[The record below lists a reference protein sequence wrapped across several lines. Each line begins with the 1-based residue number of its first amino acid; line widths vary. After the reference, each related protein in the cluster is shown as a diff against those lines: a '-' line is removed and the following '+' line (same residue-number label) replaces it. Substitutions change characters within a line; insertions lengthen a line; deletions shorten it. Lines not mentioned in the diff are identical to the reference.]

1 MNSPS
6 ELPDPPVRS
15 AGPRWIAVAIAVAV
29 IVLTALAA
37 SSAWWF
43 YSRGQ
48 VSPEELAAK
57 SELTTLGA
65 LVVMDPER
73 KFVNSVNLATLKSP
87 ETFDRAVEL
96 LPALARVKSLNFNA
110 TPFRDEHAPSVA
122 RIGNL
127 QDLVL
132 NNTAVT
138 DAAIEMLAGLSGLS
152 TLYLV
157 NTNVTSAGLPAIG
170 QMDSL
175 KILDLSGTK
184 VAGDFEPLQE
194 LSELNWLVAQRLSLD
209 AAAITALGKC
219 QGLTRLTLKETTVPE
234 QAVSQLQRERP
245 SLTIDR

>member
-6 ELPDPPVRS
+6 DVPTSPPRS
-15 AGPRWIAVAIAVAV
+15 TWLRWIPFVVLPAV
-29 IVLTALAA
+29 IGAGLAF
-37 SSAWWF
+37 WQIP
-43 YSRGQ
+43 RGQ

-57 SELTTLGA
+57 AELTKLGA

-73 KFVNSVNLATLKSP
+73 KFVNSVNLSTLKSP
-87 ETFDRAVEL
+87 ETFDRAIEL

-122 RIGNL
+122 QLRNL

-132 NNTAVT
+132 NNTEVT
-138 DAAIEMLAGLSGLS
+138 DAALQTLAGLSGLS

-219 QGLTRLTLKETTVPE
+219 QSLTRLTLKETTVPE
-234 QAVSQLQRERP
+234 EAVSQLERERP
-245 SLTIDR
+245 NLTIDR